1 MNPQLRKTWL
11 AIALAAVAG
20 YEGLSLHAYPDVI
33 GVPTIC
39 YGETKGVNSGDIR
52 TKAQCDEMLSARLV
66 EFNAEINK
74 CIRVEL
80 PETRRAAI
88 VSLAYNIGSDQFC
101 KSTVVRKLNAGDVS
115 GACDAFLMWRFA
127 KGIEWQGLINRR
139 QKERA
144 LCRDG
149 I

>member
-1 MNPQLRKTWL
+1 MNPATRKTWL
-11 AIALAAVAG
+11 ALALVAVAG
-20 YEGLSLHAYPDVI
+20 YEGLSLHAYPDVV

-39 YGETKGVNSGDIR
+39 YGETKGVKAGDVR

-66 EFNAEINK
+66 EFNAEISK

-80 PETRRAAI
+80 PETRRAAV
-88 VSLAYNIGSDQFC
+88 VSLAYNIGSDAFC
-101 KSTVVRKLNAGDVS
+101 KSTVARKLNAGDVS

-127 KGIEWQGLINRR
+127 KGIEWQGLKNRR
-139 QKERA
+139 QKERS
-144 LCRDG
+144 LCMDG